1 MCDQNYFLGVDDLV
15 VLEPSDEKNK
25 NISAFNKPT
34 R

>member
-1 MCDQNYFLGVDDLV
+1 MCDQNYFLGVDDL